1 MFIASLESRFP
12 LVRWASGEPMVQFAP
27 FVDVGHGW
35 SLGENRPSSIT
46 PNPNLPD
53 TLASVGAGLRWSI
66 LPKDRA
72 VFEIYWGYKL
82 NPVPKINNTIQDQ
95 GVHLGV
101 VVNLF

>member
-1 MFIASLESRFP
+1 
-12 LVRWASGEPMVQFAP
+12 
-27 FVDVGHGW
+27 
-35 SLGENRPSSIT
+35 
-46 PNPNLPD
+46 
-53 TLASVGAGLRWSI
+53 VGAGLRWSI

-82 NPVPKINNTIQDQ
+82 NPVPKINNSIQDQ